1 MDTTEDA
8 KRKKVRAHPPQ
19 LRAQVLAECDRPGA
33 SVAKV
38 ALRHGLNANLVH
50 KWRREKREG
59 CDGTAGVQAVG
70 AEFIALP
77 LAPPAPTAIASL
89 AADIRLE
96 LRRGATTI
104 NISWPVAAGAE
115 CAAWL
120 AQWLR

>member
-1 MDTTEDA
+1 MDTTEHA

-19 LRAQVLAECDRPGA
+19 LRVQVLSECAQPGA

-50 KWRREKREG
+50 KWRREQRESDG
-59 CDGTAGVQAVG
+59 GTAGVQSGG

-77 LAPPAPTAIASL
+77 LAPPAPAAIAAV

>member
-1 MDTTEDA
+1 MDTTEHA

-19 LRAQVLAECDRPGA
+19 LRAQVLAECAQPGA

-38 ALRHGLNANLVH
+38 ALGHGLNANLVH
-50 KWRREKREG
+50 KWRREQREG
-59 CDGTAGVQAVG
+59 GDGMAGVQSG
-70 AEFIALP
+70 SSEFIALP
-77 LAPPAPTAIASL
+77 LAPPAPSAIAPV

>member
-1 MDTTEDA
+1 MDTTEHA
-8 KRKKVRAHPPQ
+8 KRKKVRAHPLQ
-19 LRAQVLAECDRPGA
+19 LRTQVLAECAEPGA

-50 KWRREKREG
+50 KWRRERRE
-59 CDGTAGVQAVG
+59 DGTAGIQAGG
-70 AEFIALP
+70 AEFVALP
-77 LAPPAPTAIASL
+77 LAAPPPAAIAAV

-104 NISWPVAAGAE
+104 NINWPVAAGAE

-120 AQWLR
+120 AQWLLR

>member
-1 MDTTEDA
+1 
-8 KRKKVRAHPPQ
+8 VRAHAPQ

-38 ALRHGLNANLVH
+38 ALSHGLNANLVH
-50 KWRREKREG
+50 KWRRDKREG
-59 CDGTAGVQAVG
+59 GGSTGGVQASCV
-70 AEFIALP
+70 EFIGLP
-77 LAPPAPTAIASL
+77 LAPPTPAPIAEV

-104 NISWPVAAGAE
+104 SISWPVAAGAE